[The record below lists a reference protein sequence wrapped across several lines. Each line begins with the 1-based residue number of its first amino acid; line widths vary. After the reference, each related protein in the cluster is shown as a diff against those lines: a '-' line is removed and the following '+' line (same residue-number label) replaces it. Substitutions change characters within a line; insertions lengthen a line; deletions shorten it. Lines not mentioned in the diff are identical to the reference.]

1 VTVAFTVRVPTLAD
15 AATTAELLVAT
26 WRETYAHLLPEGFF
40 TDEFAR
46 QRHDLWRRILTDP
59 RDDVRPRVAE
69 VDGVLVGLALAG
81 PAMPSPDG
89 TSPRPEQLYQL
100 YVAAAHHGTG
110 VGQALLEGVLGDR
123 PAMLWVARENP
134 RAIAFYRRNG
144 FELDGAATTD
154 PGAPG
159 IVEVRMVRP
168 GDSEDLDSL

>member
-1 VTVAFTVRVPTLAD
+1 MAVTVRVPTLAD
-15 AATTAELLVAT
+15 AAATADLQVAI
-26 WRETYAHLLPEGFF
+26 WREAYTHLLPEGFF

-46 QRHDLWRRILTDP
+46 QRHDLWRRVLADP

-69 VDGVLVGLALAG
+69 VDGALVGLALAG
-81 PAMPSPDG
+81 PSLPSPDG
-89 TSPRPEQLYQL
+89 ATPRPEQLYQL

-110 VGQALLEGVLGDR
+110 VGQALLDAVLGDR

-168 GDSEDLDSL
+168 RD